1 MVFIWAQCVLEQRN
15 MGEAEAQKYSQKVR
29 KRSEGTGMGRV
40 VGPEA
45 GEVKGS
51 WNEASENR
59 QSG

>member
-1 MVFIWAQCVLEQRN
+1 
-15 MGEAEAQKYSQKVR
+15 MGEAEAQKYSEKVR

-51 WNEASENR
+51 CNEASENR